1 MKIKIFSTK
10 GTQKYE
16 HTSEATTWGQL
27 KSEISNLFD
36 LESLTA
42 TENITK
48 RDLSVDS
55 AELPKDDRG
64 NYLDFTLFL
73 RPKAT
78 KLGAY
83 TYIQAK
89 DILKSAS
96 DEVKDW
102 VKIAY
107 ATDYTHLTTAQLNEV
122 ISRKG
127 LVNGE
132 TSSES
137 DSDDENCCYKG
148 EQGELDE
155 TYKSLNDR
163 MDISR
168 VISKALTEAGY
179 SNVLF
184 TFEVIKDKP
193 EKDSEKDLEIDKL
206 LKEAEDIFGE
216 LD

>member
-96 DEVKDW
+96 DEVNSRIR
-102 VKIAY
+102 VFIPSRSRNG
-107 ATDYTHLTTAQLNEV
+107 LSAQTRMILQKLNC
-122 ISRKG
+122 
-127 LVNGE
+127 L
-132 TSSES
+132 
-137 DSDDENCCYKG
+137 
-148 EQGELDE
+148 
-155 TYKSLNDR
+155 
-163 MDISR
+163 
-168 VISKALTEAGY
+168 AA
-179 SNVLF
+179 
-184 TFEVIKDKP
+184 
-193 EKDSEKDLEIDKL
+193 
-206 LKEAEDIFGE
+206 
-216 LD
+216 